1 MFSAFMPEF
10 ASMQAVQ
17 TDRIYS
23 VLLAFSAVI
32 VVIVGGL
39 VIVFSIRYRRGSKAG
54 RAELPRIM
62 SRELEIGWTSATLFL
77 ALFIFWWVELNSIVG
92 SRPPKD
98 AIEIHVVAKQW
109 MWKTQHAN
117 GAREINELHVPI
129 DAPVRLVMT
138 SQDVIHSF
146 FVPAFRM
153 KQDVLPGRY
162 TETWFR
168 ATKLGLFH
176 LFCAEY
182 CGSEHSRMT
191 GRIVVVSQDD
201 TADGSLHNPQGDGLA
216 KEGEAIFR
224 ARGCSGCHAE
234 ASKVHAPK
242 LRGLYGRA
250 VQLADGRTVTADD
263 AYLRDSM
270 LLPKRDITA
279 GFEPI
284 MPSYTG
290 HSHGRGNYLIDCLHS
305 FALDESGG
313 HDNDRYD
320 YFGRTATS
328 ARSKLSRSRPH
339 RRFLAR
345 HHRPQANRHSLCGN
359 HHILLFSWWH
369 CDLAREIGAVYACWR
384 FSF

>member
-1 MFSAFMPEF
+1 MFSAFMPES

-77 ALFIFWWVELNSIVG
+77 ALFIFWWVSSTQLSALV
-92 SRPPKD
+92 PPKN

-129 DAPVRLVMT
+129 DVPVRLVMT

-153 KQDVLPGRY
+153 KKDVLPGRY

-168 ATKLGLFH
+168 ATKLGSFH

-191 GRIVVVSQDD
+191 GRIVVVSQEEYGRWL
-201 TADGSLHNPQGDGLA
+201 AAQPQGDGLA

-250 VQLADGRTVTADD
+250 VQLADGRTVRADD

-284 MPSYTG
+284 MPSYKGILTDG
-290 HSHGRGNYLIDCLHS
+290 EIISL
-305 FALDESGG
+305 
-313 HDNDRYD
+313 
-320 YFGRTATS
+320 TAYI
-328 ARSKLSRSRPH
+328 RSLSTT
-339 RRFLAR
+339 AE
-345 HHRPQANRHSLCGN
+345 
-359 HHILLFSWWH
+359 
-369 CDLAREIGAVYACWR
+369 DMK
-384 FSF
+384 

>member
-1 MFSAFMPEF
+1 MFSAFMPES

-77 ALFIFWWVELNSIVG
+77 ALFIFWWVSSTQLSALV
-92 SRPPKD
+92 PPKN

-129 DAPVRLVMT
+129 DVPVRLVMT

-153 KQDVLPGRY
+153 KKDVLPGRY

-168 ATKLGLFH
+168 ATKLGSFH

-191 GRIVVVSQDD
+191 GRIVVVSQDEYGRWL
-201 TADGSLHNPQGDGLA
+201 AAQPQGDGLA

-242 LRGLYGRA
+242 LRGLYGQA

-270 LLPKRDITA
+270 LLPNRDITA

-284 MPSYTG
+284 MPSYKGILTDG
-290 HSHGRGNYLIDCLHS
+290 EIVSLTAYIRSLS
-305 FALDESGG
+305 TKGG
-313 HDNDRYD
+313 DM
-320 YFGRTATS
+320 
-328 ARSKLSRSRPH
+328 
-339 RRFLAR
+339 
-345 HHRPQANRHSLCGN
+345 Q
-359 HHILLFSWWH
+359 
-369 CDLAREIGAVYACWR
+369 
-384 FSF
+384 

>member
-1 MFSAFMPEF
+1 MFSAFMPES

-77 ALFIFWWVELNSIVG
+77 ALFIFWWVSSTQLSALV
-92 SRPPKD
+92 PPKN

-129 DAPVRLVMT
+129 DVPVRLVMT

-153 KQDVLPGRY
+153 KKDVLPGRY
-162 TETWFR
+162 TDTWFR
-168 ATKLGLFH
+168 ATKLGSFH

-191 GRIVVVSQDD
+191 GRIVVVSQEEYGRWL
-201 TADGSLHNPQGDGLA
+201 AAQPQGDGLA

-284 MPSYTG
+284 MPSYKGILTDG
-290 HSHGRGNYLIDCLHS
+290 EIISL
-305 FALDESGG
+305 
-313 HDNDRYD
+313 
-320 YFGRTATS
+320 TAYI
-328 ARSKLSRSRPH
+328 RSLSTT
-339 RRFLAR
+339 AE
-345 HHRPQANRHSLCGN
+345 
-359 HHILLFSWWH
+359 
-369 CDLAREIGAVYACWR
+369 DMK
-384 FSF
+384 

>member
-1 MFSAFMPEF
+1 MFSAFMPES
-10 ASMQAVQ
+10 ASVQAVQ

-23 VLLAFSAVI
+23 LLLAFSVVI

-39 VIVFSIRYRRGSKAG
+39 VIVFSIRYRRGSKAD
-54 RAELPRIM
+54 RAELPPIM
-62 SRELEIGWTSATLFL
+62 SREFEIGWTSATLFL
-77 ALFIFWWVELNSIVG
+77 ALFIFWWVSSTQLSALV
-92 SRPPKD
+92 PPKN

-168 ATKLGLFH
+168 ATKLGSFH

-191 GRIVVVSQDD
+191 GRIVVVSQDEYGSWL
-201 TADGSLHNPQGDGLA
+201 TAQPQGDGLA

-284 MPSYTG
+284 MPSYKGILTDG
-290 HSHGRGNYLIDCLHS
+290 EIISL
-305 FALDESGG
+305 
-313 HDNDRYD
+313 
-320 YFGRTATS
+320 TAYI
-328 ARSKLSRSRPH
+328 RSLSTT
-339 RRFLAR
+339 A
-345 HHRPQANRHSLCGN
+345 G
-359 HHILLFSWWH
+359 
-369 CDLAREIGAVYACWR
+369 DMK
-384 FSF
+384 

>member
-1 MFSAFMPEF
+1 MFSAFMPEY

-39 VIVFSIRYRRGSKAG
+39 VIVFSIRYRRGSKAD

-77 ALFIFWWVELNSIVG
+77 ALFIFWWVSSTQLSALV
-92 SRPPKD
+92 PPKN

-129 DAPVRLVMT
+129 DVPVRLVMT

-168 ATKLGLFH
+168 ATKLGSFH

-191 GRIVVVSQDD
+191 GRIVVVSQDEYGSWL
-201 TADGSLHNPQGDGLA
+201 TAQPQGDGLA

-284 MPSYTG
+284 MPSYKGILTDG
-290 HSHGRGNYLIDCLHS
+290 EIVSL
-305 FALDESGG
+305 
-313 HDNDRYD
+313 
-320 YFGRTATS
+320 TAYI
-328 ARSKLSRSRPH
+328 RSLSTK
-339 RRFLAR
+339 A
-345 HHRPQANRHSLCGN
+345 G
-359 HHILLFSWWH
+359 
-369 CDLAREIGAVYACWR
+369 DMK
-384 FSF
+384 

>member
-1 MFSAFMPEF
+1 
-10 ASMQAVQ
+10 
-17 TDRIYS
+17 
-23 VLLAFSAVI
+23 
-32 VVIVGGL
+32 
-39 VIVFSIRYRRGSKAG
+39 
-54 RAELPRIM
+54 
-62 SRELEIGWTSATLFL
+62 
-77 ALFIFWWVELNSIVG
+77 
-92 SRPPKD
+92 
-98 AIEIHVVAKQW
+98 
-109 MWKTQHAN
+109 
-117 GAREINELHVPI
+117 
-129 DAPVRLVMT
+129 
-138 SQDVIHSF
+138 
-146 FVPAFRM
+146 M

-168 ATKLGLFH
+168 ATKLGSFH

-201 TADGSLHNPQGDGLA
+201 YGRWLAAQPQGDGLA

-284 MPSYTG
+284 MPSYKGILTDG
-290 HSHGRGNYLIDCLHS
+290 EIISLTAYIRSLV
-305 FALDESGG
+305 DESGG
-313 HDNDRYD
+313 HAM
-320 YFGRTATS
+320 TATTIS
-328 ARSKLSRSRPH
+328 DELPLPRDPSYLGAGHTVASWIATTDHKRIAILYAATITFFFFLGGIAIALVRLELFTPAGDFLSDDTYNKLFTFH
-339 RRFLAR
+339 GVMMVWFFLVPSIPATF
-345 HHRPQANRHSLCGN
+345 GN
-359 HHILLFSWWH
+359 FLLP
-369 CDLAREIGAVYACWR
+369 LMIGAR
-384 FSF
+384 

>member
-1 MFSAFMPEF
+1 MLSALMPES

-23 VLLAFSAVI
+23 LLLAFSLVI

-39 VIVFSIRYRRGSKAG
+39 VIVFSIRYRRGSKIN
-54 RAELPRIM
+54 RAELPRIL
-62 SRELEIGWTSATLFL
+62 SREFEIGWTSATLFL
-77 ALFIFWWVELNSIVG
+77 ALFIFWWVSSAQLSALA
-92 SRPPKD
+92 PPKN

-129 DAPVRLVMT
+129 DVPVRLVMT

-168 ATKLGLFH
+168 ATKLGSFH

-191 GRIVVVSQDD
+191 GRVVVVSQEEYGKWL
-201 TADGSLHNPQGDGLA
+201 AAQPQGDGLA

-284 MPSYTG
+284 MPSYKGILTDG
-290 HSHGRGNYLIDCLHS
+290 EIISL
-305 FALDESGG
+305 
-313 HDNDRYD
+313 
-320 YFGRTATS
+320 TAYI
-328 ARSKLSRSRPH
+328 RSLSTK
-339 RRFLAR
+339 A
-345 HHRPQANRHSLCGN
+345 G
-359 HHILLFSWWH
+359 
-369 CDLAREIGAVYACWR
+369 DMK
-384 FSF
+384 